1 MYTLFTDKA
10 ENFECNIDIE
20 GASISDTQARLVL
33 ESKNINL
40 LFEGSVD
47 ANGRCSIVIPKLKDY
62 LKESKEGSMRLEVI
76 AEDTFFSP
84 WEDSFE
90 LKASKKVQVEVLS
103 NKEDLIKEG
112 KPSIKVSMPA
122 KKVEKKQAIQE
133 KKAQPKKT
141 TPIVENHGAVLAKLL
156 ERKGI
161 NLSNIAKNPTKV
173 NVILEKYFKAYDVK
187 VTYDSLLNEILNHL
201 N

>member
-20 GASISDTQARLVL
+20 GASIADTQARLVL

-40 LFEGSVD
+40 LFEGKVD
-47 ANGRCSIVIPKLKDY
+47 ENGRCSITIPKLKDY
-62 LKESKEGSMRLEVI
+62 LKDSKEGNMRLEVI

-103 NKEDLIKEG
+103 NKENLIKEG

-122 KKVEKKQAIQE
+122 KKKITETKTQSKKQPLA
-133 KKAQPKKT
+133 T
-141 TPIVENHGAVLAKLL
+141 NHGKVIAGVL
-156 ERKGI
+156 ESQGVNI
-161 NLSNIAKNPTKV
+161 ENISTNLNVVKTVIEQYYKVYNIDTPQDT
-173 NVILEKYFKAYDVK
+173 
-187 VTYDSLLNEILNHL
+187 LLNEIFNYLNTTK
-201 N
+201 

>member
-40 LFEGSVD
+40 LFEGTVD
-47 ANGRCSIVIPKLKDY
+47 SDGRCSILIPKLKDY
-62 LKESKEGSMRLEVI
+62 LKEAKEGNMRLEVI

-103 NKEDLIKEG
+103 NREEIIKEN
-112 KPSIKVSMPA
+112 KPAVKVSVA
-122 KKVEKKQAIQE
+122 KKQTVKETAKPVIKD
-133 KKAQPKKT
+133 QPLT
-141 TPIVENHGAVLAKLL
+141 ENHGAVLAKLL
-156 ERKGI
+156 ERQGI
-161 NLSNIAKNPTKV
+161 TLDNVVDKSTQVQVVLERYYSSYNIDQPQSEIIK
-173 NVILEKYFKAYDVK
+173 
-187 VTYDSLLNEILNHL
+187 EILNHL

>member
-62 LKESKEGSMRLEVI
+62 LKESKEGTMRLEVI

-122 KKVEKKQAIQE
+122 KKAVTETKKKVAPTKPVE
-133 KKAQPKKT
+133 T
-141 TPIVENHGAVLAKLL
+141 NHGAVIASVL
-156 ERKGI
+156 ESQGI
-161 NLSNIAKNPTKV
+161 NLNNVSKNLNTVKTVIEQYYKV
-173 NVILEKYFKAYDVK
+173 YK
-187 VTYDSLLNEILNHL
+187 VETPQESILNEIFNNLNTDK
-201 N
+201 

>member
-62 LKESKEGSMRLEVI
+62 LKESKEGTMRLEVI

-122 KKVEKKQAIQE
+122 KKVEEKKPIQE
-133 KKAQPKKT
+133 KVVQTKKPK
-141 TPIVENHGAVLAKLL
+141 VDNHGVIIAKLL
-156 ERKGI
+156 ERRGI
-161 NLSNIAKNPTKV
+161 TLNNVAKNSNKV
-173 NVILEKYFKAYDVK
+173 NTVLEKYFKTYNVK
-187 VTYDSLLNEILNHL
+187 VQYDELINEILNHL

>member
-62 LKESKEGSMRLEVI
+62 LKESKEGNMRLEVI

-103 NKEDLIKEG
+103 NKDELLKEN
-112 KPSIKVSMPA
+112 KPSIKVTMPT
-122 KKVEKKQAIQE
+122 KEKVEKKPIQE
-133 KKAQPKKT
+133 KKTVTQKAKPLTSK
-141 TPIVENHGAVLAKLL
+141 HGAVLAKLL

-161 NLSNIAKNPTKV
+161 TLSNIAKNPTKV
-173 NVILEKYFKAYDVK
+173 NLVLEKYFKTYDVK
-187 VTYDSLLNEILNHL
+187 VTYDKLINEILNHL

>member
-1 MYTLFTDKA
+1 MYTLFTEKA

-62 LKESKEGSMRLEVI
+62 LKESKEGTMRLEVI

-90 LKASKKVQVEVLS
+90 LRASKKVQVEVLS
-103 NKEDLIKEG
+103 NKDALIKEG

-122 KKVEKKQAIQE
+122 KKAVTETKKNVVST
-133 KKAQPKKT
+133 K
-141 TPIVENHGAVLAKLL
+141 PIETNHGAVIASVL
-156 ERKGI
+156 ESQGI
-161 NLSNIAKNPTKV
+161 NLNNVADNLNVVKTIVEQYYKV
-173 NVILEKYFKAYDVK
+173 YKIQTPQEKVLKEIYNN
-187 VTYDSLLNEILNHL
+187 LNTSK
-201 N
+201 

>member
-40 LFEGSVD
+40 LFEGTVD
-47 ANGRCSIVIPKLKDY
+47 ADGRCSIVIPKLKDY
-62 LKESKEGSMRLEVI
+62 LKESKEGNMRLEVI

-122 KKVEKKQAIQE
+122 KKQVEKQPIQE
-133 KKAQPKKT
+133 KKAEPKKAKT
-141 TPIVENHGAVLAKLL
+141 IVENHGAVIAKLL

-161 NLSNIAKNPTKV
+161 NLRNIAKNPNKV
-173 NVILEKYFKAYDVK
+173 NTILEKYFKAYDVK
-187 VTYDSLLNEILNHL
+187 VTYDHLLNEILNHL

>member
-47 ANGRCSIVIPKLKDY
+47 TNGRCSIVIPKLKDY
-62 LKESKEGSMRLEVI
+62 LKDSKEGNMRLEVI

-90 LKASKKVQVEVLS
+90 LRASKKVQVEVLS
-103 NKEDLIKEG
+103 NSKDILKEN
-112 KPSIKVSMPA
+112 KPSIKVSMPT
-122 KKVEKKQAIQE
+122 KRKPVQE
-133 KKAQPKKT
+133 KVVSPKK
-141 TPIVENHGAVLAKLL
+141 IKNNVYSHGAVIAKLL
-156 ERKGI
+156 ERRGV
-161 NLSNIAKNPTKV
+161 NLTNVAKNSNKV
-173 NVILEKYFKAYDVK
+173 NTILEKYFKAYDVK
-187 VTYDSLLNEILNHL
+187 MSYDSLLTEILNHL